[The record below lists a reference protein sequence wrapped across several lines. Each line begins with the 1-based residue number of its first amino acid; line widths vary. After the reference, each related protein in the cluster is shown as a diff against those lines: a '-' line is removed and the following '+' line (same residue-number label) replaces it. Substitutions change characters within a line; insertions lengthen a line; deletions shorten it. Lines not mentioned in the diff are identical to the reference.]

1 MDRVISQP
9 KETSAMR
16 KLLASA
22 GLICGLYASAAGA
35 QSRCRV
41 MDPTGTPLNV
51 RTAPSGAIVGTLP
64 NGLLVSIG
72 DQSVDQNGKA
82 WVYISRHSD
91 GATLGWV
98 FREFLACF

>member
-1 MDRVISQP
+1 
-9 KETSAMR
+9 MR
-16 KLLASA
+16 KLLTAA
-22 GLICGLYASAAGA
+22 GLIGALTASAADA

-51 RTAPSGAIVGTLP
+51 RTAPSGAVVGTLE
-64 NGLLVSIG
+64 NGLLVSIT
-72 DQSVDQNGKA
+72 DQSVDPKGKA
-82 WVYISRHSD
+82 WAFITRNSD